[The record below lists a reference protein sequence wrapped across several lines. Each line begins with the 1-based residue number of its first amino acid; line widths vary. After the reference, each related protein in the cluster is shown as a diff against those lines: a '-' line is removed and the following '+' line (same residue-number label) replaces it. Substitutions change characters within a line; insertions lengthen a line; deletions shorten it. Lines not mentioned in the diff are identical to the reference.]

1 MTGRRRVPRLAAL
14 ALALVVAGVTVPLVG
29 SWPAGSG
36 AQAPGAVTV
45 MAAGDISP
53 APAAAKDDDHATS
66 QLILDADPTAVL
78 ALGDNQYDR
87 GELAEYQ
94 SPTGYRASWGRLK
107 AKTYPTP
114 GNHEYLDPAGGAAGY
129 FGYFGPGPAIPPGAT
144 TPSTWAPGTSSRST
158 PAAGTP
164 AAPRVAGAPP
174 RCGGCWPTCA
184 ATPGSARWPS
194 GTTHGSPTREG
205 TPTTPGPG
213 TSGTRSTPPTPTW
226 S

>member
-1 MTGRRRVPRLAAL
+1 VPRLAAL
-14 ALALVVAGVTVPLVG
+14 PVALLVVGLTVPLVG

-53 APAAAKDDDHATS
+53 APGAAKDDDHATS

-129 FGYFGPGPAIPPGAT
+129 FGYFGP
-144 TPSTWAPGTSSRST
+144 
-158 PAAGTP
+158 AAGDP
-164 AAPRVAGAPP
+164 ARGYHSFDLGAWHVVSLNSGCGDADSPRAAGAPP

-184 ATPGSARWPS
+184 ATPGSARWRS
-194 GTTHGSPTREG
+194 GTTHGSPTRKG

-213 TSGTRSTPPTPTW
+213 TCGTRSTPPTPTW